1 MDGVHDLGG
10 VQGFGPIA
18 VDDDPRPFR
27 HDWEG
32 RMWGIN
38 EALEG
43 EPTWTLDWWRHVRE
57 LIMPTDYL
65 TRPYFDQWA
74 QVYAALLIDSGVAT
88 LDELAQGKACG
99 ARRPGASP
107 MRAEAAREASRRP
120 ESFRRD
126 TGAKPLFGIGQK
138 VTARVQ
144 GAPGHTRLPHYV
156 RGRSGLVHAYRGV
169 FVLPDAK
176 SRGRDEAEPLY
187 TIVFDASAL
196 WPEAIGRRDRVFV
209 DLWESYLER

>member
-10 VQGFGPIA
+10 VQGFGPI
-18 VDDDPRPFR
+18 VIDDDARPFH

-38 EALEG
+38 EAIKG
-43 EPTWTLDWWRHVRE
+43 DPSWTLDWWRHVRE
-57 LIMPTDYL
+57 LIVPVDYL

-74 QVYAALLIDSGVAT
+74 QVYAALLIDSGIASLEEVAR
-88 LDELAQGKACG
+88 GKA
-99 ARRPGASP
+99 RSPGHGDSPP
-107 MRAEAAREASRRP
+107 MRPTDVRAASAVT

-126 TGAKPLFGIGQK
+126 TGARPRFANGEAVK
-138 VTARVQ
+138 ARST
-144 GAPGHTRLPHYV
+144 GAAGHTRLPRYV
-156 RGRSGLVHAYRGV
+156 RGRVGAIHAYRGNHI
-169 FVLPDAK
+169 LPDAK

-187 TIVFDASAL
+187 TVAFAAGDL
-196 WPEAIGRRDRVFV
+196 WPEAGARRDRVFV